1 MAFHDPCL
9 STCLASPGTANGES
23 IGATKA
29 ALNLALWEMCVGFS
43 LMAFHDPC
51 LSTCLASPGAANG
64 ESIGATK
71 AALTVELSGPGVEG
85 AV

>member
-9 STCLASPGTANGES
+9 STCLASR
-23 IGATKA
+23 
-29 ALNLALWEMCVGFS
+29 
-43 LMAFHDPC
+43 
-51 LSTCLASPGAANG
+51 GAANG

-71 AALTVELSGPGVEG
+71 AALTAESSGPGVEG

>member
-9 STCLASPGTANGES
+9 STCLASR
-23 IGATKA
+23 
-29 ALNLALWEMCVGFS
+29 
-43 LMAFHDPC
+43 
-51 LSTCLASPGAANG
+51 GAANG

-71 AALTVELSGPGVEG
+71 VALTAESSGPGVEG